1 MAEVKK
7 VADGQVE
14 VVVKVEPEV
23 WQKAQDKAF
32 NKLAKKVTVKGFRQ
46 GQAPK
51 HLVAQHLNKQSI
63 LLEAAEDVAQEE
75 FRQVLKEHEEIE
87 LIDRASFDIDTLNE
101 NEAIFKF
108 NCPVKPDVELGQY
121 KGFGLKAKRATVK
134 SEEID
139 KEIERLRN
147 QKAEL
152 EIKEDGTVEDGDIAV
167 IDYKGIKDG
176 EVFEG
181 GSAENYA
188 LMIGSKTFIPGF
200 EEQLIGMKAEEEK
213 TIEVTFPE
221 DYHAENLKGAKVNFE
236 VKVHEI
242 KKKVLPEV
250 DDEFVEDLQIKDVK
264 TADELKEYIKK
275 NLADRRKQENENEL
289 NKQIFDKLNEN
300 AKVNIPEVM
309 ISDEVTNMINEMR
322 NTLANQGL
330 SLEQFYNL
338 TNQSEDDL
346 RKNYHDEAMRRVKIN
361 LVLEAIAKEEKIEVS
376 DKDLEK
382 EYKEIAK
389 NYDMPVDD
397 VKKYIPESE
406 MKFNTKMKKA
416 LEIAKS

>member
-14 VVVKVEPEV
+14 VVVKVEPET

-51 HLVAQHLNKQSI
+51 HLVAQYLNKQSI

-152 EIKEDGTVEDGDIAV
+152 EIKEDGAVEDGDIAV

-176 EVFEG
+176 EAFEG

-188 LMIGSKTFIPGF
+188 LTIGSKTFIPGF

-309 ISDEVTNMINEMR
+309 ISDEITNMINEMR

-389 NYDMPVDD
+389 SYDMPVDD

>member
-14 VVVKVEPEV
+14 VVVKVEPEA

-51 HLVAQHLNKQSI
+51 HLVAQYLNKQSI

-152 EIKEDGTVEDGDIAV
+152 EIKEDGVVEDGDIAV

-176 EVFEG
+176 EAFEG
-181 GSAENYA
+181 GSAENYS
-188 LMIGSKTFIPGF
+188 LTIGSKTFIPGF

-389 NYDMPVDD
+389 SYDMPVDD

>member
-14 VVVKVEPEV
+14 VVVKVEPEA

-51 HLVAQHLNKQSI
+51 HLVAQYLNKQSI

-152 EIKEDGTVEDGDIAV
+152 EIKEDGAVEDGDIAV

-176 EVFEG
+176 EAFEG
-181 GSAENYA
+181 GSAENYS
-188 LMIGSKTFIPGF
+188 LTIGSKTFIPGF

>member
-152 EIKEDGTVEDGDIAV
+152 EIKEDGAVEDGDIAV

-176 EVFEG
+176 EAFEG
-181 GSAENYA
+181 GSAENYS
-188 LMIGSKTFIPGF
+188 LTIGSKTFIPGF

-242 KKKVLPEV
+242 KKKILPEV

-376 DKDLEK
+376 DKNLEK

-389 NYDMPVDD
+389 SYDMPVDD

>member
-14 VVVKVEPEV
+14 VVVKVEPEA

-51 HLVAQHLNKQSI
+51 HLVAQYLNKQSI

-152 EIKEDGTVEDGDIAV
+152 EIKEDGAVEDGDIAV

-176 EVFEG
+176 EAFEG
-181 GSAENYA
+181 GSAENYS
-188 LMIGSKTFIPGF
+188 LTIGSKTFIPGF

-264 TADELKEYIKK
+264 TVDELKEYIKK

>member
-14 VVVKVEPEV
+14 VVVKVEPEA

-51 HLVAQHLNKQSI
+51 HLVAQYLNKQSI

-152 EIKEDGTVEDGDIAV
+152 EIKEDGAVEDGDIAV

-176 EVFEG
+176 EAFEG
-181 GSAENYA
+181 GSAENYS
-188 LMIGSKTFIPGF
+188 LTIGSKTFIPGF

-389 NYDMPVDD
+389 SYDMPVDD

>member
-14 VVVKVEPEV
+14 VVVKVEPEA

-51 HLVAQHLNKQSI
+51 HLVAQYLNKQSI

-176 EVFEG
+176 EAFEG
-181 GSAENYA
+181 GSAENYS
-188 LMIGSKTFIPGF
+188 LTIGSKTFIPGF

-213 TIEVTFPE
+213 TIEVTFPD

-389 NYDMPVDD
+389 SYDMPVDD

>member
-14 VVVKVEPEV
+14 VVVKVEPET

-51 HLVAQHLNKQSI
+51 HLVAQYLNKQSI

-152 EIKEDGTVEDGDIAV
+152 EIKEDGAVEDGDIAV

-176 EVFEG
+176 EAFEG
-181 GSAENYA
+181 GSAENYS
-188 LMIGSKTFIPGF
+188 LTIGSKTFIPGF

-221 DYHAENLKGAKVNFE
+221 DYHAENLKGAKVHFE

-389 NYDMPVDD
+389 SYDMPVDD